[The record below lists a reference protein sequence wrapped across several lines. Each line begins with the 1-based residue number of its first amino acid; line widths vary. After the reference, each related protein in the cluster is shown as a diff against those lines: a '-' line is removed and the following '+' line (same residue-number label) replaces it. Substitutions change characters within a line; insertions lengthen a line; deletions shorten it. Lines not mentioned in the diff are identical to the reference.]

1 MFDTFRGKFERMVNA
16 LRRNKS
22 IVVAA
27 AELLPPE
34 PAEIAEV
41 ERALGFS
48 LGDAIGEF
56 YQACGGIKLVWTP
69 KDPDEDGIWSADQAT
84 EVFAAPAKCGP
95 WLFKSGDLTGSP
107 EGCIWIP
114 SCKQV
119 FGNPAEWADLIG
131 GQEDIFADYREA
143 LGAPASGAAEQVVPF
158 DYASSF
164 YDFAFLLDGRP
175 DPKLVRGEDNGA
187 SFSDS
192 RLVSLAEYLDILIA
206 SKGSVQ
212 ARVDALAS

>member
-1 MFDTFRGKFERMVNA
+1 MVNA

-84 EVFAAPAKCGP
+84 EVAQPLSA
-95 WLFKSGDLTGSP
+95 
-107 EGCIWIP
+107 
-114 SCKQV
+114 
-119 FGNPAEWADLIG
+119 
-131 GQEDIFADYREA
+131 EA
-143 LGAPASGAAEQVVPF
+143 LPALESLCIFPHIFSACPRKNAL
-158 DYASSF
+158 SSTSSP
-164 YDFAFLLDGRP
+164 LWC
-175 DPKLVRGEDNGA
+175 
-187 SFSDS
+187 
-192 RLVSLAEYLDILIA
+192 
-206 SKGSVQ
+206 
-212 ARVDALAS
+212 